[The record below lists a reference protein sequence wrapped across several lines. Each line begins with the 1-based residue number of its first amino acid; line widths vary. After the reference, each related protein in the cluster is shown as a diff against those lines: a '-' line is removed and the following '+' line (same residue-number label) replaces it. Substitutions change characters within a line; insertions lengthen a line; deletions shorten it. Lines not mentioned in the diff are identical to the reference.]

1 MAYYSGLKPSD
12 FWNGRYKDIYLYC
25 EMYII
30 RLQDTFKQQ
39 VRLQDATTTKLIQ
52 ADSMCNK
59 HPKVIPLTDF
69 FPSLFKKK

>member
-1 MAYYSGLKPSD
+1 
-12 FWNGRYKDIYLYC
+12 
-25 EMYII
+25 MYII